1 VRDADMDSQLGDDE
15 GAPAGH
21 ASFDPQRRGTGAA
34 SNAASR
40 CASVDRRTKNNDP
53 CGAASSIWELCL
65 TLPKAIMGHRR
76 TVIWRRVLCG

>member
-1 VRDADMDSQLGDDE
+1 MDPLLGDDE
-15 GAPAGH
+15 GDPAGH
-21 ASFDPQRRGTGAA
+21 ASFDPQRRGTSAA

-40 CASVDRRTKNNDP
+40 CASVGRRTQNNDP
-53 CGAASSIWELCL
+53 RGVALSIWELCL